1 MEFFDFIALVNTS
14 ASRLHRRHREFDMSL
29 KILSVVET
37 RSGLI
42 KAAAICDAIERFN
55 RRSPHNPIDH
65 VLVHTGHF
73 CNTRGFD
80 LYFNDLDLPQ
90 PQLFLDVGGAAN
102 PFEKTAKI
110 TERLADMLMR
120 ERPAVVM
127 VIGDVDLALDCALVA
142 KRIRLHGEG
151 EEQSLVPALAHI
163 EAGQR
168 RFDRM
173 SPQGVNCAIVDLLSD
188 YLFTTEERANRNL
201 RQEGVSQDKI
211 HFVGSLAIDTLL
223 RHRARVADSSILSDL
238 QLIDGLS
245 VRPFALLSLQHLA
258 DSAGKG
264 KLSRLQRAFS
274 QIAQH
279 MPVVFPAS
287 PAVMKNIHEADLGD
301 YFIDHFLDGPEPW
314 DARVRIRLIPS
325 LGYFDFVRL
334 ITAAKVVLADSRG
347 VREESGVL
355 GVPCI
360 TLSGHNST
368 PATLEGEAD
377 VVAEIDPERIVND
390 FTSAIQGMF
399 SRPALPRGWDGR
411 AAERIVDILWKDLA
425 SGQPGKH
432 PREAKAKPLVSLISM

>member
-1 MEFFDFIALVNTS
+1 
-14 ASRLHRRHREFDMSL
+14 MSL

-37 RSGLI
+37 RSALI

-55 RRSPHNPIDH
+55 RGSRHNPIDH
-65 VLVHTGHF
+65 VLVHTGQF

-90 PQLFLDVGGAAN
+90 PQLFLDAAAAAN

-110 TERLADMLMR
+110 TERLADVLMR

-142 KRIRLHGEG
+142 KRVRLHCEG

-163 EAGQR
+163 AAGQR
-168 RFDRM
+168 SFDRT
-173 SPQGVNCAIVDLLSD
+173 SPQEANCAIVDLLSD
-188 YLFTTEERANRNL
+188 YLFTTEESANRNL
-201 RQEGVSQDKI
+201 LLEGVSRDKI
-211 HFVGSLAIDTLL
+211 HFVGSIAIDTLL
-223 RHRARVADSSILSDL
+223 RHRARVADSSILGDL
-238 QLIDGLS
+238 QLSNGSSIG
-245 VRPFALLSLQHLA
+245 PFALLSLQHLS
-258 DSAGKG
+258 DTAGKG

-287 PAVMKNIHEADLGD
+287 SAVLKSIHEADLGD

-314 DARVRIRLIPS
+314 DARVRIRLIPP

-334 ITAAKVVLADSRG
+334 MAAAKVVLADSRG
-347 VREESGVL
+347 VREECGIL

-360 TLSGHNST
+360 TLPNHDSR
-368 PATLEGEAD
+368 PMILEGGVNDA
-377 VVAEIDPERIVND
+377 AEIDPERIVNE
-390 FTSAIQGMF
+390 FAKAIKGTF
-399 SRPALPRGWDGR
+399 SRPALPWGWDGR
-411 AAERIVDILWKDLA
+411 AAERIVNILWKDLA
-425 SGQPGKH
+425 SGQPSKH
-432 PREAKAKPLVSLISM
+432 PRETKAVVSLTSM

>member
-1 MEFFDFIALVNTS
+1 
-14 ASRLHRRHREFDMSL
+14 MSL

-55 RRSPHNPIDH
+55 RGSPHSPIDH
-65 VLVHTGHF
+65 VLVHTGQF

-90 PQLFLDVGGAAN
+90 PQLFLDVADAAN

-110 TERLADMLMR
+110 TERLADVLMR

-142 KRIRLHGEG
+142 KRVRLHCEG

-168 RFDRM
+168 SFDRT
-173 SPQGVNCAIVDLLSD
+173 SPQEVNCAIVDLLSD

-201 RQEGVSQDKI
+201 LQEGVSQDKI
-211 HFVGSLAIDTLL
+211 HFVGSIAIDTLL

-238 QLIDGLS
+238 QLSNGSSI
-245 VRPFALLSLQHLA
+245 RPFALLSLQHLS
-258 DSAGKG
+258 DTAGKG
-264 KLSRLQRAFS
+264 KLSQLQRAFS

-287 PAVMKNIHEADLGD
+287 PAVTKSIHEADLGD

-314 DARVRIRLIPS
+314 DARVRIRLIPP

-334 ITAAKVVLADSRG
+334 MTAAKVVLADSRG

-360 TLSGHNST
+360 TLSDHNSR
-368 PATLEGEAD
+368 PVTLEGGAN
-377 VVAEIDPERIVND
+377 VVAEIDPERIVEE
-390 FTSAIQGMF
+390 FAKAMQGTF
-399 SRPALPRGWDGR
+399 SRPALPWGWDGR

-425 SGQPGKH
+425 SGQPGKR
-432 PREAKAKPLVSLISM
+432 PREAEAKPVVSLTSM